1 MSEGSHLRRALE
13 QPPLKRIKV
22 FIGKNVITKYIM
34 KLSRWERLRKM
45 EQ

>member
-22 FIGKNVITKYIM
+22 YIVKNMITKYVM
-34 KLSRWERLRKM
+34 QVFTWERLRKM